1 MGTATIM
8 RIGGVDVNKIIRYAK
23 KAFKFYQKW
32 QKKQDQKKQQQH
44 AQAAQQQSHAGT
56 PYPQQQSYPQQQQ
69 QPWGQQG
76 PYPQQQP
83 STQYP
88 QSSGPY
94 GGYQASAPSTGISSH
109 QEYEAMRN
117 EANRHG
123 DMMSQ
128 CFSQSQQAYD
138 ADDHGRAKELS
149 NEGKHH
155 QQQMEELNERCS
167 AWIYHE
173 NNKSQPHG
181 SVDLHG
187 LYVQEAIEYT
197 EKAIKSAK
205 SEGLTEL
212 RLIVGK
218 GNHSE
223 NHVRKIAPAVNK
235 LMKQEHLTAAPEPG
249 NYGVIVVHLAGQ
261 GGGRDGDSFSREM
274 EQRGGSG
281 DSDCIIM

>member
-1 MGTATIM
+1 MLTCALQ
-8 RIGGVDVNKIIRYAK
+8 
-23 KAFKFYQKW
+23 FYQKW

-167 AWIYHE
+167 AWIYHGALICGAA
-173 NNKSQPHG
+173 SMVTH
-181 SVDLHG
+181 
-187 LYVQEAIEYT
+187 EALQKTTSLSPMALSTCTVFTYKRRSST
-197 EKAIKSAK
+197 QRRLSRYATTLTSA
-205 SEGLTEL
+205 LL
-212 RLIVGK
+212 
-218 GNHSE
+218 
-223 NHVRKIAPAVNK
+223 
-235 LMKQEHLTAAPEPG
+235 PG
-249 NYGVIVVHLAGQ
+249 
-261 GGGRDGDSFSREM
+261 
-274 EQRGGSG
+274 
-281 DSDCIIM
+281 